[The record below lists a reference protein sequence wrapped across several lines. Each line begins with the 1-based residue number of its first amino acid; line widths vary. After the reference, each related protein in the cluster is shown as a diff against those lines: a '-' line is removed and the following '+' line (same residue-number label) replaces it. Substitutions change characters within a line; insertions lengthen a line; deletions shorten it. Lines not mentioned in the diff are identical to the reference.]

1 MDRIVISNLVIFA
14 KHGVFKE
21 EKKLGQKFLLD
32 IILNLD
38 TQEAGISKNLEKT
51 VNYGLL
57 ANEINELFTK
67 KSNDLIE
74 TCGEEIALFVL
85 KKYPIVNE
93 VHVKIKKPWAPIGL
107 PLDNVFVEIKRK
119 RRRVFLGLGSN
130 QGNSKKLIEKAISK
144 IENEYNEV
152 VKQSSLYN
160 TKAWGLENQPDFV
173 NAVVEIKTIYTPKNL
188 LKHIQEIELKLG
200 RERKIFW
207 GARTI
212 DIDIL
217 FVDDCVIY
225 TDDLVVPHPYIQERN
240 FVLEPMKEIAPHFI
254 HPVLNK
260 SVRVLYDELNR

>member
-93 VHVKIKKPWAPIGL
+93 VHVKIKKPWAPVGL
-107 PLDNVFVEIKRK
+107 PLDNVFVRLK
-119 RRRVFLGLGSN
+119 
-130 QGNSKKLIEKAISK
+130 EK
-144 IENEYNEV
+144 EE
-152 VKQSSLYN
+152 
-160 TKAWGLENQPDFV
+160 GCF
-173 NAVVEIKTIYTPKNL
+173 
-188 LKHIQEIELKLG
+188 
-200 RERKIFW
+200 
-207 GARTI
+207 
-212 DIDIL
+212 
-217 FVDDCVIY
+217 
-225 TDDLVVPHPYIQERN
+225 
-240 FVLEPMKEIAPHFI
+240 
-254 HPVLNK
+254 
-260 SVRVLYDELNR
+260 